1 MLNNRI
7 DSTEIIKIADA
18 VADEKSIDKNLVLNS
33 MESAIEKAARTRY
46 CLLYTSDAADE

>member
-33 MESAIEKAARTRY
+33 METAIEK
-46 CLLYTSDAADE
+46 SS